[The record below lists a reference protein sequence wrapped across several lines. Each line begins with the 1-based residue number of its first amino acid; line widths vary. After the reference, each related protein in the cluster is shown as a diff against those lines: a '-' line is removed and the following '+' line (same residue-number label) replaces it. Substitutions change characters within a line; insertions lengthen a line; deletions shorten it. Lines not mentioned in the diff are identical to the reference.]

1 MKRLLT
7 VIFVMTTMLSFGQN
21 DVFAMNTSKGNFST
35 NYNVE
40 KNTQTID
47 LKLKTTMKYR
57 NSEKDRSAGLGLLI
71 AGLAFTTAA
80 ILEGNGNYGTW
91 SSTPN
96 STSQYNQ
103 TYTTKPFIQQTPRQ
117 IMLFVGI
124 GFTLTGG
131 ILSIK

>member
-7 VIFVMTTMLSFGQN
+7 IIFAMTTMLSFGQN
-21 DVFAMNTSKGNFST
+21 DVFAMNTINKKNFS
-35 NYNVE
+35 YNVSSA
-40 KNTQTID
+40 QTID
-47 LKLKTTMKYR
+47 LKLNVSYK
-57 NSEKDRSAGLGLLI
+57 NPEKDRTTGVALLI
-71 AGLAFTTAA
+71 AGLAFTTAS

-91 SSTPN
+91 TSTPN

-103 TYTTKPFIQQTPRQ
+103 TYTTKPFMQQTPRQ

>member
-21 DVFAMNTSKGNFST
+21 DVFAMNTPKRNFTT

-40 KNTQTID
+40 NTQTID
-47 LKLKTTMKYR
+47 LKLKTTTKYK
-57 NSEKDRSAGLGLLI
+57 NSERDRTAGVGLLI

-91 SSTPN
+91 THTPN

-103 TYTTKPFIQQTPRQ
+103 TYTTKPFMQQTPRQ

-124 GFTLTGG
+124 GFTITGG

>member
-7 VIFVMTTMLSFGQN
+7 VIFVMATMLSFGQN
-21 DVFAMNTSKGNFST
+21 DVFAMNTTKRNFDT
-35 NYNVE
+35 DYNVRS
-40 KNTQTID
+40 TQTID
-47 LKLKTTMKYR
+47 LKLKTTTKYR
-57 NSEKDRSAGLGLLI
+57 NSEKDRSAGIGLFI
-71 AGLAFTTAA
+71 AGIAFTTAA

-103 TYTTKPFIQQTPRQ
+103 TYTTKPFMQQTPRQ

>member
-7 VIFVMTTMLSFGQN
+7 LIFVMTTMLSFGQN
-21 DVFAMNTSKGNFST
+21 DVFAMNTTKRNFNT
-35 NYNVE
+35 YNVGS
-40 KNTQTID
+40 QTID
-47 LKLKTTMKYR
+47 LKLKTTKYR
-57 NSEKDRSAGLGLLI
+57 NSEKDRSAGVGLLI

-91 SSTPN
+91 TSTPN

-103 TYTTKPFIQQTPRQ
+103 TYTTKPFMQQTPRQ

>member
-1 MKRLLT
+1 MKRLLIL
-7 VIFVMTTMLSFGQN
+7 IFVMTTMLSFGQN
-21 DVFAMNTSKGNFST
+21 DVFAMNTSKKEFTT
-35 NYNVE
+35 NYNVG
-40 KNTQTID
+40 NTQTID
-47 LKLKTTMKYR
+47 LKLKTIKYK
-57 NSEKDRSAGLGLLI
+57 NPEKDRSAGIGLLI

-91 SSTPN
+91 TSSPN

-124 GFTLTGG
+124 GFTITGG

>member
-7 VIFVMTTMLSFGQN
+7 VIFAMTTMLSFGQN
-21 DVFAMNTSKGNFST
+21 DVFAMNTPKRNFTT

-40 KNTQTID
+40 STKTID
-47 LKLKTTMKYR
+47 LKLKTTTKYK
-57 NSEKDRSAGLGLLI
+57 SYEKDRTAGVGLLI
-71 AGLAFTTAA
+71 AGLAFTTAS

-91 SSTPN
+91 THTPN

-103 TYTTKPFIQQTPRQ
+103 TYTTKPFMQQTPRQ

-124 GFTLTGG
+124 GFTITGG